1 MTTITYR
8 ASTDTMG
15 DTSPVHAEKFREWAF
30 AQLEARFPDEDI
42 EVLDD
47 AGNQC
52 STAYSYDPET
62 ADLHDEIVDF
72 CANLWDRCPW
82 DWIGDDNV

>member
-1 MTTITYR
+1 MATITYR
-8 ASTDTMG
+8 ASTYTMG
-15 DTSPVHAEKFREWAF
+15 DTSPFQADKFREWAQ

-42 EVLDD
+42 EVLDEI
-47 AGNQC
+47 GSQC
-52 STAYSYDPET
+52 VTNYGYSQET

-72 CANLWDRCPW
+72 CAELWDKCPW